1 MSRAYSQML
10 CCYRDYLL
18 LLLSFVIAGLSY
30 GSMLILP
37 ALAVACLFER
47 IMMMGQLMGSWGS
60 VAWRVMLGSI
70 ISILISFSSV
80 VS

>member
-1 MSRAYSQML
+1 MIADRIVGIISQNDMISCCHCRLSTYALSRAYSQML

-37 ALAVACLFER
+37 VLAVAC
-47 IMMMGQLMGSWGS
+47 
-60 VAWRVMLGSI
+60 
-70 ISILISFSSV
+70 
-80 VS
+80 

>member
-1 MSRAYSQML
+1 MISCCHCRLSTYALSRAYSQML

-47 IMMMGQLMGSWGS
+47 IMMMGQLME
-60 VAWRVMLGSI
+60 
-70 ISILISFSSV
+70 SFV